1 MGLRCIVIEDQ
12 LHAQKVL
19 QKHID
24 NVPHMELEG
33 VFTNAPEALAVLNN
47 KKIDVIF
54 LDIDLPQINGID
66 FLKSIPQDSFTIITT
81 AYSEYAIEG
90 FNLTVTD
97 YLLKPISFERFLQ
110 AISKVNEKKTYIKSA
125 TVPEDAFLFAK
136 DGHTIIKIYLKTI
149 KVIKA
154 DNDFT
159 LLFLE
164 EKKLLLSYSLKFW
177 QETLPQMNFFRCH
190 KSYIVNIDKISKII
204 GNTIY
209 IDKDRI
215 PIGRTNKEALL
226 KKINPL

>member
-24 NVPHMELEG
+24 NVPHMELQG

-66 FLKSIPQDSFTIITT
+66 FLKSIPQESSTIITT

-110 AISKVNEKKTYIKSA
+110 AVSKVREN
-125 TVPEDAFLFAK
+125 
-136 DGHTIIKIYLKTI
+136 KIYFKNASSCDI
-149 KVIKA
+149 
-154 DNDFT
+154 
-159 LLFLE
+159 
-164 EKKLLLSYSLKFW
+164 
-177 QETLPQMNFFRCH
+177 
-190 KSYIVNIDKISKII
+190 
-204 GNTIY
+204 
-209 IDKDRI
+209 
-215 PIGRTNKEALL
+215 ALL
-226 KKINPL
+226 K